1 MSSAFWISQSPLS
14 DPGNDPKLLEA
25 INALPS
31 DIASLRDI
39 VSQFCLHYQARR
51 SEVRPDRLDEIHT
64 RYAGVMFERILSR
77 NPSLTAKRSS
87 DERTVGCCRDSAL
100 LLASILRQKGIP
112 ARIRIGSAAYFSPG
126 KMIDH
131 TVTEMW
137 DADLKRWRLV
147 DPDMPVG
154 WKKYAYGKQVD
165 FLDLRPG
172 IDFQN
177 GSEAWL
183 SARSGEI
190 DASNYI
196 IGESVAFKGLP
207 YLAVN
212 VQSDLAAMN
221 KQEMLLWDLW
231 GIGAECTPDSMPDEM
246 IPVADEISMSLI
258 DREIEPEKIQQ
269 FMQRSNLALT
279 EEILRLDP
287 NSPAA
292 GPKKV
297 NVARALGKV

>member
-1 MSSAFWISQSPLS
+1 MSLAFWISQSPLS

-51 SEVRPDRLDEIHT
+51 SEVRPDRFDEIHT
-64 RYAGVMFERILSR
+64 RYADVMFERILSR

-87 DERTVGCCRDSAL
+87 DEQTVGCCRDSAL

-112 ARIRIGSAAYFSPG
+112 ARIRIGSAAYFFPG

-147 DPDMPVG
+147 DPDVPVG
-154 WKKYAYGKQVD
+154 WKTYAYGKQVD

-190 DASNYI
+190 DPSNYI

-212 VQSDLAAMN
+212 VQADLAAMN
-221 KQEMLLWDLW
+221 KQEMLLWDIW
-231 GIGAECTPDSMPDEM
+231 GIGSECTPDGMPDEM

-258 DREIEPEKIQQ
+258 DRDIEPEKIQQ

-292 GPKKV
+292 GLKKV